1 MSLRPPPRRLN
12 PNVEKKTANP
22 GNVITQQDDRRYGLP
37 LLIIIPHETAFRS
50 PRPRKVTVAW
60 YNMNQA
66 RSMVA
71 STIKGDKAFGMMW
84 RNIIRKSLA
93 PRDFSP

>member
-1 MSLRPPPRRLN
+1 M
-12 PNVEKKTANP
+12 ANP

-60 YNMNQA
+60 NNMNQA

-71 STIKGDKAFGMMW
+71 STSKGDKAFGMMAEYYSEVASSE
-84 RNIIRKSLA
+84 RLLA
-93 PRDFSP
+93 LTYPSQTDDHYLVGEIN